1 MKVRATKT
9 ALALASVLSVMAA
22 LPLAA
27 RAEGPLPGQ
36 DGADTSLGQALRA
49 DPYVLM
55 VISQRG
61 VMTEREVMPN
71 VAAELMKHAKPLT
84 GAMVLV
90 HGGKAY
96 AVEDM
101 KMMNG
106 QMLSDT
112 FTVPLAQNF

>member
-1 MKVRATKT
+1 MKIRSPKT
-9 ALALASVLSVMAA
+9 ALAFASVLSVMAA

-27 RAEGPLPGQ
+27 RAETALPGQ
-36 DGADTSLGQALRA
+36 AGADTSLGEALRA

-55 VISQRG
+55 VISSRG
-61 VMTEREVMPN
+61 AMTERQVMPN

-96 AVEDM
+96 LVEDM
-101 KMMNG
+101 KMKDG
-106 QMLSDT
+106 KMLSDT
-112 FTVPLAQNF
+112 FTIPLAQTF

>member
-9 ALALASVLSVMAA
+9 ALAVASVLSVMAA
-22 LPLAA
+22 LPLTA

-61 VMTEREVMPN
+61 VMTEREIMPS
-71 VAAELMKHAKPLT
+71 VATELMKHAKPLT

-96 AVEDM
+96 IVEDM
-101 KMMNG
+101 TMKNG

-112 FTVPLAQNF
+112 FTVPLAQTF